1 MCAKSLQSCLTLC
14 DPVDCSPPGSSVHGI
29 LQARILEWVAMPFS
43 RGSFRSRDGAQVSW
57 VSCIGRCV
65 LLPPQRISACLG
77 AGLFK
82 NPSCMQDLSS
92 LIRDG
97 TYAPL
102 QWKFRVLTTG
112 PRGKSPQRE
121 LLGRCWKWY
130 ITFLNLA
137 CVILCIFV
145 LLVYLNIQKTAL
157 PIRSTPEF
165 LVYLGFTPWA
175 PGPPWLHPMG
185 SWSTLASSHAQGCP
199 LVLVSDVSF
208 PS

>member
-1 MCAKSLQSCLTLC
+1 
-14 DPVDCSPPGSSVHGI
+14 
-29 LQARILEWVAMPFS
+29 MPSS
-43 RGSFRSRDGAQVSW
+43 RGSFRPRDGAQVSW

-65 LLPPQRISACLG
+65 LLPPQRISACRG

-112 PRGKSPQRE
+112 PPGKSPQRE
-121 LLGRCWKWY
+121 LLGRCWKCNN
-130 ITFLNLA
+130 TFLNLA
-137 CVILCIFV
+137 CVISCIFV
-145 LLVYLNIQKTAL
+145 LLVYLNIWKTAL

-185 SWSTLASSHAQGCP
+185 SWSTLASPHGL
-199 LVLVSDVSF
+199 LVHLGITPWAPGLPWLHPMPRAALWS
-208 PS
+208 